1 MRSSSSEEL
10 SELSA
15 EERLVDEGR
24 SGGAADAMV
33 GDDGADWSSITL
45 MATGRRVMVVI

>member
-1 MRSSSSEEL
+1 MRSSSSED
-10 SELSA
+10 LSA
-15 EERLVDEGR
+15 EERFADEGS

-45 MATGRRVMVVI
+45 MATGRRMMVVI